1 MIEIPVKPKR
11 ILVVDDDHDFLESMQ
26 LLLLDYGHEVIPAS
40 NGKEAVEKYA
50 EYGPDIVLLDFKM
63 PGIDGYETLL
73 HIVKLDSDAR
83 VVLTSAYALDDAQY
97 RRAVDMSLSG
107 LLQKPIEFANLAKAI
122 ARHAK

>member
-1 MIEIPVKPKR
+1 MIEIPVKPKK

-40 NGKEAVEKYA
+40 NGKEAIEKYA

-73 HIVKLDSDAR
+73 HIVNLDPDAR
-83 VVLTSAYALDDAQY
+83 VVITSAYAIDDAQY

-107 LLQKPIEFANLAKAI
+107 LLPKPIEFANLAKAI
-122 ARHAK
+122 TRHAK

>member
-1 MIEIPVKPKR
+1 MPVKPKR

-97 RRAVDMSLSG
+97 RRTVDMSLSG
-107 LLQKPIEFANLAKAI
+107 LLPKPIEFANLAKTI